1 LFHNLD
7 INCFTDSELIDP
19 VYNIGWSG
27 TAYDINTLAS
37 ANELITNLRLPSPV
51 GNTAS
56 PCKCYLMLTPIRN
69 IYMKAPNLSSFN
81 TIGAGGENSV
91 IKKIPV
97 NAAHGEMITSYITS
111 SIDYLSCSRATI
123 KTIEIILTDARG
135 NELNLYNL
143 NWSFSIVFSIANDNV

>member
-1 LFHNLD
+1 
-7 INCFTDSELIDP
+7 
-19 VYNIGWSG
+19 
-27 TAYDINTLAS
+27 
-37 ANELITNLRLPSPV
+37 
-51 GNTAS
+51 
-56 PCKCYLMLTPIRN
+56 
-69 IYMKAPNLSSFN
+69 MKAPNLSSFN

-143 NWSFSIVFSIANDNV
+143 NWSFSLVFSIANDNV